1 MPYKKK
7 MAFYIR
13 LSMEDADLRTSEKTE
28 SNSVANQRKLLQD
41 HYDTHP
47 ELQSEYD
54 VIEFCDDG
62 YTGTNFER
70 PRFMDMME
78 LVRRREVHCI
88 IVKDLSR
95 FGRDYLEVGAYLELI
110 LPLFGTRFISVND
123 NFDSND
129 YIGTTGGLEL
139 ALRNLINSLY
149 SRDLSVKIRSA
160 NQTRSRRGE
169 YWGGTAFYGYSL
181 DPRNKHKIIIDKNAS
196 SVVERIFDECIDGIS
211 ASQIAKGLNDDGVP
225 SPSAYKKTKGD
236 FYNGRV
242 MGDEPIWTA
251 STVLRI
257 LKDERYTGKM
267 ISNKRETIGVST
279 GKMRPLPKEQWI
291 VVEGTHEAI
300 ISQERFDLAT
310 ASRGSRIKTINKNTS
325 GDRKN
330 NLFVC
335 GHCGRKLQKSNGIV
349 THLFCTSAN
358 VLSDSLCA
366 DLHEP
371 IEDTKEQVLKVVKT
385 LARTLVER
393 TVELRTTMDKET
405 PRLKKKIA
413 ETQRSLQRLQNGK
426 LDLYEEYRLGKISR
440 DKFIATQEIRQ
451 READRLNEELT
462 KLEEQLETLKKK
474 SERMEKMAEDAKDIQ
489 MLSEYRP
496 EVIRRLISKVRVYG
510 NGRIEID
517 LLSNDDFILDIL
529 ESVRQMAG

>member
-7 MAFYIR
+7 LAFYIR
-13 LSMEDADLRTSEKTE
+13 LSMEDADLKTSEKTE

-41 HYDTHP
+41 YYDTHP
-47 ELQSEYD
+47 DLQNEYE
-54 VIEFCDDG
+54 VVEFCDDG

-78 LVRRREVHCI
+78 QIRRREIHCVV
-88 IVKDLSR
+88 VKDLSR

-160 NQTRSRRGE
+160 NKTRSRRGE

-181 DPRNKHKIIIDKNAS
+181 DPHNKHKIIIDENAG
-196 SVVERIFDECIDGIS
+196 SVVTRIFDECIDGVS
-211 ASQIAKGLNDDGVP
+211 ASQIARNLNDDNVP
-225 SPSAYKKTKGD
+225 SPSAYKKMKGD
-236 FYNGRV
+236 FYNGRILE
-242 MGDEPIWTA
+242 DAPIWTA

-291 VVEGTHEAI
+291 VVEGTHEPLV
-300 ISQERFDLAT
+300 SQEQFNLAA
-310 ASRGSRIKTINKNTS
+310 ASLGTRVKTINKNTS
-325 GDRKN
+325 GDRVN

-335 GHCGRKLQKSNGIV
+335 GYCGRKLQKSNGIV
-349 THLFCTSAN
+349 THLFCGKAN
-358 VLSDSLCA
+358 VVSDSPCA
-366 DLHEP
+366 ALHEP
-371 IEDTKEQVLKVVKT
+371 IEDTKEQVLKVVRV

-393 TVELRTTMDKET
+393 TMELRNTMDQET
-405 PRLKKKIA
+405 PRLKKQIA
-413 ETQRSLQRLQNGK
+413 ETRRSLQRLQNGK
-426 LDLYEEYRLGKISR
+426 LDLYEEYRSGKISR
-440 DKFIATQEIRQ
+440 DKFMATQEERQ
-451 READRLNEELT
+451 CEADQLNDELA
-462 KLEEQLETLKKK
+462 KLEEQLETLKKN
-474 SERMEKMAEDAKDIQ
+474 SERMEKMSEDAKDIR

-496 EVIRRLISKVRVYG
+496 EVIRRLVKKVRVYG
-510 NGRIEID
+510 GGRIEID

>member
-7 MAFYIR
+7 LAFYIR
-13 LSMEDADLRTSEKTE
+13 LSLEDIDLKTSDKTE

-41 HYDTHP
+41 YYDTHP
-47 ELQSEYD
+47 ELKEYD
-54 VIEFCDDG
+54 VVEFCDDG

-78 LVRRREVHCI
+78 QIRRREIHCI

-110 LPLFGTRFISVND
+110 LPLFGTRFISMND

-139 ALRNLINSLY
+139 ALRNLINGMY
-149 SRDLSVKIRSA
+149 SKDLSVKIKSA
-160 NQTRSRRGE
+160 KRTRSRRGE
-169 YWGGTAFYGYSL
+169 YWGGTAFYGYCL
-181 DPRNKHKIIIDKNAS
+181 DPRDKHKIIIDVVTS
-196 SVVERIFDECIDGIS
+196 HIVERIFDECIEGVS
-211 ASQIAKGLNDDGVP
+211 SSQIAKGLNEDNIP
-225 SPSAYKKTKGD
+225 SPAAYKKMNGD

-242 MGDEPIWTA
+242 MGDTGIWTA

-267 ISNKRETIGVST
+267 VSNKRESIGIHTNKTRAVS
-279 GKMRPLPKEQWI
+279 RDEWI
-291 VVEGTHEAI
+291 VVDGTHEPI
-300 ISQERFDLAT
+300 ISQERFNLAA
-310 ASRGSRIKTINKNTS
+310 ASLGKRVKTINKNTS
-325 GDRKN
+325 GDRVN
-330 NLFVC
+330 NLFAC

-349 THLFCTSAN
+349 THLFCTKAG
-358 VLSDSLCA
+358 VVADSPCSSI
-366 DLHEP
+366 HEP
-371 IEDTKEQVLKVVKT
+371 IEDTQEQVLKVVKMLAKT
-385 LARTLVER
+385 LIER
-393 TVELRTTMDKET
+393 AVKVRATADQET
-405 PRLKKKIA
+405 PQLKKKIA

-426 LDLYEEYRLGKISR
+426 LDLYEEYRQGKITR
-440 DKFIATQEIRQ
+440 EKFIATQEKRQ
-451 READRLNEELT
+451 READRLSEELT
-462 KLEEQLETLKKK
+462 QLEEQLEKLVKK
-474 SERMEKMAEDAKDIQ
+474 SEQIDKMAEDAKDIG

-496 EVIRRLISKVRVYG
+496 DVIRRLISKVYVYG

-529 ESVRQMAG
+529 ESVKQMAG